1 MIYWPK
7 ADTELITRIPNATG
21 YAPDGSDPALWL
33 EVRNNVGLLAV
44 CGGLSDYDVTPLYIE
59 ATIGDTAQMP
69 EGEYTYAL
77 RLGAGGKMLSEGLL
91 IVGDYTPARK
101 EYEKTIEYEQY

>member
-1 MIYWPK
+1 M
-7 ADTELITRIPNATG
+7 RIPNATG
-21 YAPDGSDPALWL
+21 YTPAAGDPAPWL
-33 EVRNNVGLLAV
+33 EVRNNVGLQVLGNGIEPDEV
-44 CGGLSDYDVTPLYIE
+44 SPLYFVASFDDWAAPE
-59 ATIGDTAQMP
+59 GMP

-91 IVGDYTPARK
+91 IIGNYTPTRK